1 MIFEIG
7 SWKLDDRIT
16 STDLLGYNFI
26 TLSIND
32 LFRKIL

>member
-7 SWKLDDRIT
+7 NWKLNDRIT

-26 TLSIND
+26 TLSFNE
-32 LFRKIL
+32 LFI